1 MTFATQKFNN
11 LNLLKMKKLPLLV
24 VALALVLG
32 LSQCKKQ
39 DDSVVGLDTIVQ
51 VPEDAGSVIIACMGY
66 HIGLDDRY
74 AGEFMFVYS
83 ISDSTKYEVTDFG
96 ICYAG
101 YSGPTINSNCY
112 DESENTYSEIGS
124 SGTMAWYYFLVPQ
137 LRPGETNYFR
147 GFIKINFIGG
157 SPETERVIYS
167 NEVCETFY

>member
-1 MTFATQKFNN
+1 
-11 LNLLKMKKLPLLV
+11 MKKLPLLI

-51 VPEDAGSVIIACMGY
+51 VPEDAGFVAISCTGY
-66 HIGLDDRY
+66 HIDLGDRY
-74 AGEFMFVYS
+74 TGDFMFVYS

-96 ICYAG
+96 ICYSLN
-101 YSGPTINSNCY
+101 SGPTIYNY
-112 DESENTYSEIGS
+112 QEHDSEYSEVGS
-124 SGTMAWYYFLVPQ
+124 SGTMAWYYYHVLQ
-137 LRPGETNYFR
+137 LRPGDTNYFR